1 MAATDPARPMR
12 SRAAR
17 RLVAA
22 TLVAA
27 AIGGFLLPI
36 GQAAAAEYAMTT
48 YAVYVVEPESGV
60 IRVSV
65 QVSFLNTFSDPSG
78 QSSVFQDIRL
88 GLHEHAA
95 AVEAHDG
102 SGALN
107 VSTAV
112 SGGVNVAT
120 VTLRTAVGYQEAAS
134 LTLTYELRD
143 GDDPAIRIGE
153 HLASFPVWGFG
164 TKSAVSVDLPDDFEV
179 RVDGDALPPSV
190 AADRV
195 ILNSGAITD
204 PTRWL
209 AHVGAIRDPTYV
221 TLQRAVPL
229 SGGTADLQVRHWE
242 DDPEWGETTLDLL
255 TRALPR
261 IEAAFGLPYPHQGPL
276 VVTESVTG
284 GGLGAEAVDGE
295 LAVGFF
301 EPPFTMLHQVAH
313 IWANEELAT
322 DRWIL
327 EGLASWAAAGVAGE
341 LELATPYDPAA
352 VAGNLAADAFPLA
365 EWTSEDRSA
374 AAEAWAYAASW
385 SLTNEAAGM
394 AGDTGFPQALNR
406 MASGLDGYD
415 PLTAEASDGA
425 AAAAP
430 ADSRAYL
437 DHLDAVTEEPIVE
450 ALAERILGA
459 GTDEVLV
466 ARASARTAYQALID
480 VAGDWGDPDP
490 VRAAMVEWRFPDAEA
505 EIAAASEWLIERDRL
520 LFLIEQSGLTAP
532 ARLLAAY
539 RTHGGRDAAWA
550 EIDAE
555 RAVVT
560 THGDVADRVEAGL
573 DPIQRVG
580 LLPGPSAEER
590 LAAAGTV
597 FAGGD
602 LRAAADQLAS
612 LDRDLGTATAGG
624 LMRILGVIVV
634 AGAAALAVGYAL
646 RRRRTTTDY
655 TRQP

>member
-1 MAATDPARPMR
+1 MRP
-12 SRAAR
+12 RAAR
-17 RLVAA
+17 RLFALA
-22 TLVAA
+22 LLTA
-27 AIGGFLLPI
+27 AIGGFVVPVSP
-36 GQAAAAEYAMTT
+36 AAAAEYEMTT
-48 YAVYVVEPESGV
+48 YAVYVADPESGV

-65 QVSFLNTFSDPSG
+65 QVAFLNTFSDPSG
-78 QSSVFQDIRL
+78 QASVFQDIRL

-95 AVEAHDG
+95 AAEAHDG

-120 VTLRTAVGYQEAAS
+120 VTLRTAVGYQEGAS

-143 GDDPAIRIGE
+143 GDDPAIRIGD
-153 HLASFPVWGFG
+153 HLVSFPVWGFG
-164 TKSAVSVDLPDDFEV
+164 TKSAVSVDLPADFEV
-179 RVDGDALPPSV
+179 RVDGDALQASV
-190 AADRV
+190 AADRAV
-195 ILNSGAITD
+195 LNSGVIPD

-209 AHVGAIRDPTYV
+209 AHVGAIRDPVYV

-229 SGGTADLQVRHWE
+229 AGGTADLQVRHWE

-255 TRALPR
+255 VRALPR
-261 IEAAFGLPYPHQGPL
+261 IEAAVGLPYAQQGPL

-284 GGLGAEAVDGE
+284 GGLGGEAVDGE

-301 EPPFTMLHQVAH
+301 EPPFTLLHQVAH
-313 IWANEELAT
+313 VWANEELAAE
-322 DRWIL
+322 RWIL
-327 EGLASWAAAGVAGE
+327 EGLASWAAARVAGE
-341 LELATPYDPAA
+341 LELPTPYDPAA

-385 SLTNEAAGM
+385 SLTDEAARM
-394 AGDTGFPQALNR
+394 AGEAGFQQALNR

-415 PLTAEASDGA
+415 PLTAEAAGDPA
-425 AAAAP
+425 AAV
-430 ADSRAYL
+430 ADSHAYL

-450 ALAERILGA
+450 ALAARILGA

-466 ARASARTAYQALID
+466 ARTSARTAYQALLD
-480 VAGDWGDPDP
+480 LAGDWGDPDP
-490 VRAAMVEWRFPDAEA
+490 VRAAMVEWRFPDADA
-505 EIAAASEWLIERDRL
+505 EIAAAGEWLIERNRL
-520 LFLIEQSGLTAP
+520 LFVIERGGLTAP
-532 ARLLAAY
+532 DRLLAAY
-539 RTHGGRDAAWA
+539 RTHGGRDAARA
-550 EIDAE
+550 EIEAE

-560 THGDVADRVEAGL
+560 AHADVADRIAAGL

-590 LAAAGTV
+590 LAAAGTT

-602 LRAAADQLAS
+602 LRAAADQLSS

-624 LMRILGVIVV
+624 LVRILGVVV
-634 AGAAALAVGYAL
+634 AVSGAALGAGYAR

-655 TRQP
+655 TPQP